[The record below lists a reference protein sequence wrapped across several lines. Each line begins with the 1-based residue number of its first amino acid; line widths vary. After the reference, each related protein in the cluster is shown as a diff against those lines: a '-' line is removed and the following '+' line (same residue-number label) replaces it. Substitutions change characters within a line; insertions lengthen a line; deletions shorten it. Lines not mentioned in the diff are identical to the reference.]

1 MDCEAPPGTGT
12 NFTFIHICY
21 MALSHLLNGFA
32 SHISSMSLTQQ
43 PLPKMKV
50 RLPSLRFEAHV
61 VSSDIQEA
69 LHKCWSPVS
78 STNPVLTS
86 LSEVQVTKNVYSLE
100 LDENPKEFKN
110 PASKKIDFSSFEVD
124 AGSSQSMQH

>member
-1 MDCEAPPGTGT
+1 
-12 NFTFIHICY
+12 

-32 SHISSMSLTQQ
+32 SQISSMSLTQQ

-50 RLPSLRFEAHV
+50 RLPSLRFKAHV

-69 LHKCWSPVS
+69 LHKCWSPLS

-110 PASKKIDFSSFEVD
+110 PASQKIDFSSFEVD